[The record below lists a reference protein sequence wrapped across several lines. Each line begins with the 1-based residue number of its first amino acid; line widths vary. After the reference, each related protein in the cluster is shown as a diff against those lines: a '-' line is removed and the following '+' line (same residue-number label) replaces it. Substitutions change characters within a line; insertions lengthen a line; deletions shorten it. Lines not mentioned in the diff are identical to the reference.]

1 MITPLLS
8 PIRDATPEEIELY
21 YKVEE
26 SMVIQGELKISKKE
40 MYEDIDNHENIYH
53 LKNHDHFHYFCILS
67 AVATGALAYYN
78 YLEVGTINTQ
88 TIGLFFATLAML
100 LLSWIILHPKLKYE
114 RQSRE
119 FFRTHRRLFLFKD

>member
-8 PIRDATPEEIELY
+8 PIKDASPEEIELY

-26 SMVIQGELKISKKE
+26 SMVSSGELRISQKE
-40 MYEDIDNHENIYH
+40 MYEDIDNHESIYH

-67 AVATGALAYYN
+67 ALAIGALAYYN
-78 YLEVGTINTQ
+78 YLEAGSINIHTL
-88 TIGLFFATLAML
+88 GLFFATLAML
-100 LLSWIILHPKLKYE
+100 LLTWIIWHPKLKYE